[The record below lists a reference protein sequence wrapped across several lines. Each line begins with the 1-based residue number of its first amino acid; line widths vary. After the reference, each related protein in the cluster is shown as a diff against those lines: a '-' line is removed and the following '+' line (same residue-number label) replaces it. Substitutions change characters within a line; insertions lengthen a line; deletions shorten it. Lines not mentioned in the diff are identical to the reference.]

1 MTANIK
7 KKISNEEPVGG
18 IIIPNINILDDVIR
32 HYVLFKSPLHLK
44 KGQTTLS
51 IIALALILI
60 AIPGWMVLIPH
71 RGLLSIWTWVP
82 YTIAGSLIA
91 YLIISF
97 FDRKRGIRQFHFL
110 VILSVILITAPIA
123 ALINDN
129 SPAKMVT
136 VGFNEE
142 FFKILPVL
150 LLAVFLPNLIR
161 TRKDGI
167 IYGAMAGIGF
177 NVIEIAIYIVTAL
190 NDHTMMEALWMHST
204 RFAIFGFGSHVIWSA
219 FAGLGIG
226 IAMQSQKTGWRKWI
240 WAVVCYLMVAVA
252 HSMYDLGASMI
263 GMFIAIGFFGALQ
276 NTSIE
281 EMMSNINWTTD
292 IYKPGIV
299 RDAMKADHFIYN
311 IGFILILIWQFIK
324 SLKQEQKIYIDQ
336 LSTEDSS
343 IVSSDEMELIKGEGI
358 LTLRKY
364 KRYPKKEAKR
374 IVRYQ
379 NLLAMLKKHASDL
392 NLPLDKVEEI
402 ELIRR
407 GIMGAK
413 QQFSEKG

>member
-1 MTANIK
+1 MVIFMINIK
-7 KKISNEEPVGG
+7 L
-18 IIIPNINILDDVIR
+18 LDDITKY
-32 HYVLFKSPLHLK
+32 YVLFRSPLQSK
-44 KGQTTLS
+44 KGQTTLF

-60 AIPGWMVLIPH
+60 AIPGWMVIIPH

-123 ALINDN
+123 ALINDH
-129 SPAKMVT
+129 SQAKLVT

-177 NVIEIAIYIVTAL
+177 NVIEIALYIVTAQK
-190 NDHTMMEALWMHST
+190 DHTMMEALWMHST

-226 IAMQSQKTGWRKWI
+226 IAMQTQKTGWRKWI

-263 GMFIAIGFFGALQ
+263 GLIIAIIFFGALQ
-276 NTSIE
+276 NTNLDE
-281 EMMSNINWTTD
+281 LMSNINWTTD
-292 IYKPGIV
+292 MYKPGVV
-299 RDAMKADHFIYN
+299 RDAFRMDHFIYN
-311 IGFILILIWQFIK
+311 IGFILILIWQLIK

-343 IVSSDEMELIKGEGI
+343 IVSSDEM
-358 LTLRKY
+358 
-364 KRYPKKEAKR
+364 
-374 IVRYQ
+374 
-379 NLLAMLKKHASDL
+379 D
-392 NLPLDKVEEI
+392 
-402 ELIRR
+402 LIRS
-407 GIMGAK
+407 GGHPN
-413 QQFSEKG
+413 SEKVRAISQERGQKDSALSKSIGDAQRLCIKAQYASR

>member
-1 MTANIK
+1 MVIFMINIK
-7 KKISNEEPVGG
+7 L
-18 IIIPNINILDDVIR
+18 LDDITKY
-32 HYVLFKSPLHLK
+32 YVLFRSPLQSK
-44 KGQTTLS
+44 KGQTTLF

-60 AIPGWMVLIPH
+60 AIPGWMVIISKG
-71 RGLLSIWTWVP
+71 GLLSIWTWVP

-123 ALINDN
+123 ALINDH
-129 SPAKMVT
+129 SPAKLVT

-177 NVIEIAIYIVTAL
+177 NVIEIALYIIIAQK
-190 NDHTMMEALWMHST
+190 DHTIMEALWMHST

-226 IAMQSQKTGWRKWI
+226 IAMQTQKMGWRKWI

-263 GMFIAIGFFGALQ
+263 GTIIAIVFFGALQ
-276 NTSIE
+276 NINLDE
-281 EMMSNINWTTD
+281 LMSNINWTTD

-311 IGFILILIWQFIK
+311 IGFILILIWQLIK

-343 IVSSDEMELIKGEGI
+343 IVSSDEMDLIKTEGI

-364 KRYPKKEAKR
+364 GRYPKKEAKR

-379 NLLAMLKKHASDL
+379 NLLAMLKDYASKL
-392 NLPLDKVEEI
+392 NMSPDKAEEI
-402 ELIRR
+402 GVIRR
-407 GIMGAK
+407 GIVGAK
-413 QQFSEKG
+413 QQL